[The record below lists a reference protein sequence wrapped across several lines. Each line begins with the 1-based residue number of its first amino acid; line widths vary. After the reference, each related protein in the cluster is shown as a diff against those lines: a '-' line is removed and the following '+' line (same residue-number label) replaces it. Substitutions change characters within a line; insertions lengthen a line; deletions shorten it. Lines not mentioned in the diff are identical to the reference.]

1 MKIFKAKM
9 EISAVVLIL
18 LWLLLLFLPYL
29 VFRTGIKS
37 YFNAVF
43 LQNRINAELL
53 LNNEMECFRR
63 DFDDKAML
71 ETKLTDFDSLNG
83 FMNHENNASCSL
95 ILKTGSGFA
104 ETIRTR
110 LEQHLGFKV
119 MNVFFHGPDCGSVDF
134 SFNPKIAGNIKIV
147 PKIMMRRMFAVFS
160 NQSQKNILNPI
171 EFKWPFPSNTDI
183 QDPKVRK
190 NYGSG
195 FLAFLFKTMSDTKIE
210 PGKLFRVAASKAG
223 NFSGNLYF
231 YYSKAEVQK
240 NNENYNAGGYLAV
253 IRQCDIP
260 AEMVKSYAAE
270 RILNER
276 LDRKVVQIA
285 EKVPFPDD
293 YSKMGFTGFRHVE
306 GQFVLRSFMPQTA
319 LVHKI
324 QVGTFNALNWSDFS
338 DKTSLLEVSI
348 SEKSL
353 QHSLKKYLP
362 GLMLFVNL
370 AIIFFSAMFVKIGL
384 FGLDFSASI
393 STKVAFAATFI
404 CLVPVT
410 SLCMLYLIN
419 HDYNTILQ
427 KENLLAFLENKN
439 SQIRQKINEHIRL
452 QKEKGLAL
460 ARFIER
466 KGIRSRK
473 RLLQLFKKWAPENQA
488 ELIMFQYFEDE
499 KISYLQNN
507 SKNMAPKKGVYD
519 LKLVFFNAVIEFL
532 LSSPLISESST
543 VGTNLL
549 TAGSGNASSIHQA
562 LINKGRLDP
571 ISRVSKNSLVSVLL
585 LFKSE
590 KFSRAPVGCMA
601 IDYRMNEILKQALE
615 KEFINY
621 SFQDNFAGYEID
633 IAFADTSRNFIQLV
647 ENRSSSALEAKI
659 VLDDLEKYGSS
670 DSGSRIMREFS
681 SKDAEHVILQ
691 NTNQFYPYSIYIKAS
706 RRIKKESD
714 IAFIWMGLFLFLVI
728 AASVQMA
735 RLLFVDPL
743 LKLARGLQLVAE
755 GNLQTRFAFDGNDE
769 FSDLAT
775 ELNLMTAGL
784 IEKEKLGQYV
794 SSEVLAEINKAS
806 EAEMSPGGERIE
818 AVVLFSTFIAEHQ
831 SVREDQQLFD
841 LDMFLGVCNS
851 ICSQNFGVIDKIIGN
866 TIMMVFRAEHKK
878 QKEADACNSATQI
891 HQAMASIKDKKY
903 KCFSGISSGK
913 LVSGKIGSKKGK
925 LDFTVIGDAVN
936 LAARL
941 KSCCVDYHGKKA
953 KQAADQPEI
962 LLCKNTFEQVKDRF
976 EFTELPP
983 VKIKG
988 KSGLVSVFSLKI

>member
-1 MKIFKAKM
+1 
-9 EISAVVLIL
+9 
-18 LWLLLLFLPYL
+18 
-29 VFRTGIKS
+29 
-37 YFNAVF
+37 
-43 LQNRINAELL
+43 
-53 LNNEMECFRR
+53 
-63 DFDDKAML
+63 
-71 ETKLTDFDSLNG
+71 
-83 FMNHENNASCSL
+83 
-95 ILKTGSGFA
+95 
-104 ETIRTR
+104 
-110 LEQHLGFKV
+110 
-119 MNVFFHGPDCGSVDF
+119 
-134 SFNPKIAGNIKIV
+134 
-147 PKIMMRRMFAVFS
+147 
-160 NQSQKNILNPI
+160 
-171 EFKWPFPSNTDI
+171 
-183 QDPKVRK
+183 
-190 NYGSG
+190 
-195 FLAFLFKTMSDTKIE
+195 
-210 PGKLFRVAASKAG
+210 
-223 NFSGNLYF
+223 
-231 YYSKAEVQK
+231 
-240 NNENYNAGGYLAV
+240 
-253 IRQCDIP
+253 
-260 AEMVKSYAAE
+260 
-270 RILNER
+270 
-276 LDRKVVQIA
+276 
-285 EKVPFPDD
+285 
-293 YSKMGFTGFRHVE
+293 
-306 GQFVLRSFMPQTA
+306 
-319 LVHKI
+319 
-324 QVGTFNALNWSDFS
+324 
-338 DKTSLLEVSI
+338 
-348 SEKSL
+348 
-353 QHSLKKYLP
+353 
-362 GLMLFVNL
+362 
-370 AIIFFSAMFVKIGL
+370 
-384 FGLDFSASI
+384 
-393 STKVAFAATFI
+393 
-404 CLVPVT
+404 
-410 SLCMLYLIN
+410 
-419 HDYNTILQ
+419 
-427 KENLLAFLENKN
+427 
-439 SQIRQKINEHIRL
+439 
-452 QKEKGLAL
+452 
-460 ARFIER
+460 
-466 KGIRSRK
+466 
-473 RLLQLFKKWAPENQA
+473 
-488 ELIMFQYFEDE
+488 
-499 KISYLQNN
+499 
-507 SKNMAPKKGVYD
+507 
-519 LKLVFFNAVIEFL
+519 
-532 LSSPLISESST
+532 
-543 VGTNLL
+543 
-549 TAGSGNASSIHQA
+549 
-562 LINKGRLDP
+562 
-571 ISRVSKNSLVSVLL
+571 
-585 LFKSE
+585 
-590 KFSRAPVGCMA
+590 MA